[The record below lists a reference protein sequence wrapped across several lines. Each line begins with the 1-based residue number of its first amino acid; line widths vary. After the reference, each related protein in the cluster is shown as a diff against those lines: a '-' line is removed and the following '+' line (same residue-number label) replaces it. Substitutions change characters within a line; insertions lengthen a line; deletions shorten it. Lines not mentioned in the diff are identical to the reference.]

1 MLATEILKQDHREVM
16 NLIELLENAE
26 DNDADDNRETFGR
39 LRDALMLHMQEEEE
53 IYYPALTALEDFVD
67 DVEDNV
73 ADHEMVKENLAEMSD
88 IDPASGEFQ
97 DLLAETKTAIEMHVT
112 KEEDDIFPESIE
124 QLGEDRIME
133 LGEEIEQLK
142 NEGGMSHSATM

>member
-1 MLATEILKQDHREVM
+1 MLATEILKQDHRDVM

-53 IYYPALTALEDFVD
+53 IYYPALAALEEFTD

-73 ADHEMVKENLAEMSD
+73 ADHEMVKDNLIEMSGL
-88 IDPASGEFQ
+88 DPKSGDFQ

-124 QLGEDRIME
+124 LLGEDRIAE
-133 LGEEIEQLK
+133 LGDEIEQLK
-142 NEGGMSHSATM
+142 SEGGLSHSATM

>member
-1 MLATEILKQDHREVM
+1 MLATEILKQDHRDAM

-53 IYYPALTALEDFVD
+53 IYYPALAALEDFTD

-73 ADHEMVKENLAEMSD
+73 ADHEMVKDNLAEMSGLE
-88 IDPASGEFQ
+88 PTSGEFQ

-124 QLGEDRIME
+124 QLGEDRIAE
-133 LGEEIEQLK
+133 LGDEIEQLK

>member
-1 MLATEILKQDHREVM
+1 MLATEILKEDHRVAM
-16 NLIELLENAE
+16 NLIELLENAQ

-53 IYYPALTALEDFVD
+53 IYYPALAALEDFAD

-73 ADHEMVKENLAEMSD
+73 ADHDMVKDNLAEMSD
-88 IDPASGEFQ
+88 LDPTSDEFQ
-97 DLLAETKTAIEMHVT
+97 NLLAETKAAIEMHVA

-124 QLGEDRIME
+124 LLGEDRIAE
-133 LGEEIEQLK
+133 LGDEIEQLK
-142 NEGGMSHSATM
+142 SEGGMSHSATM

>member
-26 DNDADDNRETFGR
+26 DNDADENRETFSR

-53 IYYPALTALEDFVD
+53 IYYPALASLEDFAD

-73 ADHEMVKENLAEMSD
+73 ADHEMVKDNLAEMSGL
-88 IDPASGEFQ
+88 DPVSEDFQ
-97 DLLAETKTAIEMHVT
+97 DLLAETKAAIEMHVT

-124 QLGEDRIME
+124 QLGEDRIAE
-133 LGEEIEQLK
+133 LGDEIEQLK
-142 NEGGMSHSATM
+142 SEGGLSHSATM

>member
-1 MLATEILKQDHREVM
+1 MLATEILKQDHRDVM

-53 IYYPALTALEDFVD
+53 IYYPALAALEEFAD

-73 ADHEMVKENLAEMSD
+73 ADHEMVKENLAEMSGLE
-88 IDPASGEFQ
+88 PTSGEFQ

-124 QLGEDRIME
+124 QLGEDRIAE
-133 LGEEIEQLK
+133 LGDEIEQLK

>member
-26 DNDADDNRETFGR
+26 DNDGDDNRETFGR

-53 IYYPALTALEDFVD
+53 IYYPALAALEDFAD
-67 DVEDNV
+67 EIEDNV
-73 ADHEMVKENLAEMSD
+73 ADHEMVKDNLAEMSGLEPTSD
-88 IDPASGEFQ
+88 EFQ
-97 DLLAETKTAIEMHVT
+97 NLLTETKAAIEMHVT

-124 QLGEDRIME
+124 LLGEDRIAE
-133 LGEEIEQLK
+133 LGDEIEQLK
-142 NEGGMSHSATM
+142 SEGGLSHSATM

>member
-53 IYYPALTALEDFVD
+53 IYYPALAALEDFAD
-67 DVEDNV
+67 EIEDNV
-73 ADHEMVKENLAEMSD
+73 ADHEMVKDNLAEMSGLEPTSD
-88 IDPASGEFQ
+88 EFQ
-97 DLLAETKTAIEMHVT
+97 NLLTETKAAIEMHVT

-124 QLGEDRIME
+124 QLGEDRIAE

-142 NEGGMSHSATM
+142 SEGGMSHSATM